1 MMMYILFLFIQVKLY
16 CLNLKGTYHRISE
29 ILNSYNYNKEVL
41 FMSEEKHGDMFGD
54 EHLKAFQPPED
65 FAEKARAND
74 ESLYRE
80 AGEDKLAFWS
90 QMAEGLKWEK
100 KWDQVLD
107 DSNPP
112 YFKWFVNGKI
122 NISVNCL
129 DRHLEDGHADRKAV
143 IFEGEKGDS
152 VTLTYSELLSEVNKF
167 SNVLKNLGIKKG
179 DAVTIW
185 MPMIPEALVAML
197 ACTRV
202 GAIHSVVFGGF
213 SPEALKD
220 RIKDSKSKVL
230 VTADGAYRRG
240 KVIPMKGT
248 AEEALDECPSIE
260 NVVIVQ
266 RTGTEHEI
274 KDGRDFY
281 WKELMAEAGDDFTP
295 EVMDA
300 EDPLFILYSSG
311 TTGKPK
317 GILHTTGGYL
327 VGVNSTFRYVFDH
340 QPDDIFWCTADIG
353 WITGHS
359 YIVYGPLSNGST
371 IFVYEGTP
379 DYPNRDRFW
388 ELIEK
393 YKITVFYTAPT
404 AIRSFMRWGN
414 HFPDGRDLS
423 SLRLLGSVG
432 EPINPEAWLW
442 YHEHIGKGKCPI
454 VDTWWQTET
463 GMIMIT
469 PLPGFTPLKPGS
481 ATKPFPGV
489 DADVID
495 DQGKPTEPGQ
505 RGFLVIKSPWP
516 SMLRTLYEDH
526 ERYENT
532 YWKQYPGIYFT
543 GDGAW
548 KDQHGYFWIMGR
560 VDDVLNVSG
569 HRIGTMEVESA
580 LVDHKSVAEAA
591 VIGKVH
597 EIKGHAITAFVTL
610 KEGVEGS
617 DELVQEL
624 KQHVGKM
631 IGAIARP
638 EEIFF
643 TYELPKTRSGKIMR
657 RLLRDIAEKR
667 DLGDVTTLMDPQV
680 VAAIKD
686 GYKES

>member
-1 MMMYILFLFIQVKLY
+1 
-16 CLNLKGTYHRISE
+16 
-29 ILNSYNYNKEVL
+29 
-41 FMSEEKHGDMFGD
+41 MSELDHGNMFSE
-54 EHLKAFQPPED
+54 EHLKPFVPNESFQSRALARD
-65 FAEKARAND
+65 QTLYLQAKQDRLKFWAE
-74 ESLYRE
+74 
-80 AGEDKLAFWS
+80 
-90 QMAEGLKWEK
+90 MAKEIQWIE

-107 DSNPP
+107 ENNPP
-112 YFKWFVNGKI
+112 YYKWFVNGKL
-122 NISVNCL
+122 NISANCL
-129 DRHLEDGHADRKAV
+129 DRQIENGKGSKIAL
-143 IFEGEKGDS
+143 IFEGENGDS
-152 VTLTYSELLSEVNKF
+152 LELTYKQLFEAVCKF
-167 SNVLKNLGIKKG
+167 SNVLASLGIKKG

-185 MPMIPEALVAML
+185 MPMIPEAIITML
-197 ACTRV
+197 ACTRI
-202 GAIHSVVFGGF
+202 GALHSVVFGGF

-220 RIKDSKSKVL
+220 RILDSKSKVL
-230 VTADGAYRRG
+230 VTAEGSFRRG
-240 KVIPMKGT
+240 KTIPMKSA
-248 AEEALDECPSIE
+248 AEEALAKCPSIQKI
-260 NVVIVQ
+260 VIVE
-266 RTGTEHEI
+266 RTGIPYE
-274 KDGRDFY
+274 KVANRDY
-281 WKELMAEAGDDFTP
+281 TWTDLMVKAGTNFDAA
-295 EVMDA
+295 VMDA
-300 EDPLFILYSSG
+300 EDPMFILYSSG

-340 QPDDIFWCTADIG
+340 SDEDIYWCTADIG

-379 DYPNRDRFW
+379 DYPAKDRFW

-414 HFPDGRDLS
+414 QFPDNRDLS

-442 YHEHIGKGKCPI
+442 YHDHIGKARCPI

-469 PLPGFTPLKPGS
+469 PLPGVTPLKPGS
-481 ATKPFPGV
+481 ASKPFPGIEAEIV
-489 DADVID
+489 DEA
-495 DQGKPTEPGQ
+495 GNPTKPGQ

-516 SMLRTLYEDH
+516 SMLRTLYEDD
-526 ERYENT
+526 ERYEYT
-532 YWKQYPGIYFT
+532 YWKQYPGLYFT

-548 KDQHGYFWIMGR
+548 KDNDGYFWIMGR

-580 LVDHKSVAEAA
+580 LVDHQSVAEAA

-610 KEGVEGS
+610 KEGVNGS
-617 DELVQEL
+617 EELAQEL
-624 KQHVGKM
+624 KNHVGKM

-657 RLLRDIAEKR
+657 RLLRDIAEQR
-667 DLGDVTTLMDPQV
+667 ELGDVTTLMDPQV

-686 GYKES
+686 GFKE